1 MPAQIVKVMKNQE
14 ASIYEYSKE
23 NAISELEKTK
33 GRCNTSNREWKNE
46 TSVGR

>member
-1 MPAQIVKVMKNQE
+1 MMKNQE

-23 NAISELEKTK
+23 KAISELENKS
-33 GRCNTSNREWKNE
+33 RCSISYREWKNE